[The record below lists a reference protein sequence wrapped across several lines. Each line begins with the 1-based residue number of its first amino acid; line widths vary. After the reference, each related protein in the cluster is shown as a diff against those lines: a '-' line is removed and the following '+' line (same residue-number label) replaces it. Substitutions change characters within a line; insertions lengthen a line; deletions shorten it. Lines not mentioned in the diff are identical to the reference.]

1 MHSAHKRKWSLTED
15 AYLNF
20 NPRTDAIYSQGIKK
34 KIDIKISRP
43 RKDYRESF
51 APCTGNGHQQYSR
64 STTRPF
70 CDGHLSIR
78 EVPHSS
84 LHITAAFLFSETPS
98 LALLKAGRKSRADWV
113 KRCLFRWHNGT
124 LTLRWAQLTWHIK
137 ASDCLPSADSTHR
150 RTRMCTTTNNPTVTD
165 ESGKETTKSD
175 AYQRGGCFWHN
186 RALKHVMV
194 LPEVTI
200 SSPRTKRD
208 RFASKS
214 RRAGYLTAKAFWV
227 THYLAMVEL
236 TMVWGQSMVPAGLCC
251 SLGKRDHKP
260 CCSDSKPIPL
270 PILFPE
276 NNTPLDIWEMK
287 EQQNSVIPPN
297 RGSMF

>member
-1 MHSAHKRKWSLTED
+1 MEPSRYAELSWPDTSKPLTAFQALTALTE
-15 AYLNF
+15 A
-20 NPRTDAIYSQGIKK
+20 PGCAPPPTTPQSQTRAEKK
-34 KIDIKISRP
+34 PQKVMLTKEEDVSGT
-43 RKDYRESF
+43 
-51 APCTGNGHQQYSR
+51 TG
-64 STTRPF
+64 
-70 CDGHLSIR
+70 
-78 EVPHSS
+78 HSNS
-84 LHITAAFLFSETPS
+84 
-98 LALLKAGRKSRADWV
+98 
-113 KRCLFRWHNGT
+113 
-124 LTLRWAQLTWHIK
+124 
-137 ASDCLPSADSTHR
+137 
-150 RTRMCTTTNNPTVTD
+150 
-165 ESGKETTKSD
+165 
-175 AYQRGGCFWHN
+175 
-186 RALKHVMV
+186 VMV

-236 TMVWGQSMVPAGLCC
+236 TMVWGQSMAPAGLCC
-251 SLGKRDHKP
+251 SLGKRDRKS
-260 CCSDSKPIPL
+260 CCSYSKPIPL